1 VAIDD
6 TVTKTQIW
14 RNGKGG
20 PRFGR
25 ALKTE
30 CRGHDTAVTFPVD
43 NSRLPGPVSL
53 KYTTLERLQERL
65 INS

>member
-1 VAIDD
+1 MDG
-6 TVTKTQIW
+6 TVPKTQIW

-25 ALKTE
+25 AFTTE
-30 CRGHDTAVTFPVD
+30 CRGHDKAVTFSAD